1 MNYLERAADAMLS
14 DRLDAFGAVLLEGPK
29 WCGKT
34 TTASQQAKS
43 IIKMQDTDNAAE
55 YLATAATKPSLLLR
69 GENPRLIDEWQD
81 APNLWDAVRDTVD
94 NRSDVG
100 LYILTGST
108 VVDKKKIKHSGN
120 GRIAK
125 MKMYPMSLWESK
137 ESSGEVSLREIFY
150 NPDYS
155 IDGARSPLSVEDLIF
170 LACRGGWP
178 ASLYARTPKAKLLT
192 AMEYVNTLC
201 SDDISRVDGV
211 QRDERT
217 ARMILRAWA
226 RNIATLAKKSTMLA
240 DLVASEEYNLSM
252 DTFDDYEGALIKL
265 FVIDD
270 LEAWCPPIRSKS
282 AIRSGL
288 KREFTDPSIA
298 VAALGATPESLQTQ
312 LKTFGF
318 IFENMCARDLRAYSQ
333 NLGGKLSYYHDRYGL
348 ESDLVLHL
356 GDGRYALVECK
367 LGSQEIEE
375 GAAHLTEIVR
385 LIREHNLT
393 EKQVPIR
400 EPDHLIVLTGGATAY
415 TRQDGVKI
423 IPLGCLKW

>member
-1 MNYLERAADAMLS
+1 MNYLERAADVMLS

-178 ASLYARTPKAKLLT
+178 ASLYARTSKAKLLT
-192 AMEYVNTLC
+192 ATEYVNTLC
-201 SDDISRVDGV
+201 TDDISRVDGV

-226 RNIATLAKKSTMLA
+226 RNIATLAKKSTMRA
-240 DLVASEEYNLSM
+240 DLVASEEYDLSM
-252 DTFDDYEGALIKL
+252 DTFDDYVGAFIKL

-333 NLGGKLSYYHDRYGL
+333 NLGGKLSYYHRYGL

-400 EPDHLIVLTGGATAY
+400 EPDHLIVLTGGTMAY

>member
-1 MNYLERAADAMLS
+1 MKHTIAVIAAAML
-14 DRLDAFGAVLLEGPK
+14 AVCAPVFAQTSKEIR
-29 WCGKT
+29 
-34 TTASQQAKS
+34 QAKKLARS
-43 IIKMQDTDNAAE
+43 EAKQLENDGYKLTEIGDLQAELQD
-55 YLATAATKPSLLLR
+55 
-69 GENPRLIDEWQD
+69 
-81 APNLWDAVRDTVD
+81 
-94 NRSDVG
+94 
-100 LYILTGST
+100 YIL
-108 VVDKKKIKHSGN
+108 
-120 GRIAK
+120 
-125 MKMYPMSLWESK
+125 ESK
-137 ESSGEVSLREIFY
+137 QGKEQIVGTSGPTVSL
-150 NPDYS
+150 N
-155 IDGARSPLSVEDLIF
+155 
-170 LACRGGWP
+170 LA
-178 ASLYARTPKAKLLT
+178 KIT
-192 AMEYVNTLC
+192 AENNAINEYVNRTGGMVKARIT
-201 SDDISRVDGV
+201 SDLSDVDGV

-226 RNIATLAKKSTMLA
+226 RNIATLAKKSTMRA

-252 DTFDDYEGALIKL
+252 DTFDDYVTAFTKL

-333 NLGGKLSYYHDRYGL
+333 NLGGELSYYHDRYGL

-356 GDGRYALVECK
+356 GDGRYALIECK
-367 LGSQEIEE
+367 LGSREIEE
-375 GAAHLTEIVR
+375 GATHLKEIVG

-400 EPDHLIVLTGGATAY
+400 EPDQLIVLTGGTMAY
-415 TRQDGVKI
+415 TREDGVKI